1 MNLFELTEN
10 YVKFFTEFENADE
23 ITEEM
28 QEMADNLNVE
38 IEEKCDNYGKMIR
51 NLEADVEAFKN
62 QEKIFNEKRK
72 SAENKVKWLKQNLQA
87 SMELQGRKKV
97 KTDLFNFNIQKNA
110 PSLEITDEK
119 NIDDS
124 YYRIERILNKREL
137 LNDIKEG
144 LIVDGVELKQTES
157 LRIR

>member
-10 YVKFFTEFENADE
+10 YVKFFTEFESADE
-23 ITEEM
+23 VTEEM

-38 IEEKCDNYGKMIR
+38 IEEKCDNYAKMIR

-87 SMELQGRKKV
+87 SMDLQNRKKV
-97 KTDLFNFNIQKNA
+97 KTDLFSFNIQKNA
-110 PSLEITDEK
+110 PSLEILNEN

-124 YYRIERILNKREL
+124 YYVIERKLNKRAL
-137 LNDIKEG
+137 LGDIKEG